1 MTLNEFLEKSEA
13 LPNEEARKFILEAAD
28 IWSNEACLGYVVE
41 AMKIM
46 GMSNSEIEALTDCI
60 SSVFEE
66 KSIAEAETVWNE
78 WYK

>member
-1 MTLNEFLEKSEA
+1 MTLKEFLQKTKA
-13 LPNEEARKFILEAAD
+13 LPSEEAREFVLETAD

-46 GMSNSEIEALTDCI
+46 EMSDSEIEALTDCI
-60 SSVFEE
+60 SSVFED
-66 KSIAEAETVWNE
+66 KSVAEAETVWNE